1 MATIDYLIVLLFFV
15 GLISMGFYFH
25 RWVGEADDHFVA
37 GRQLPPFILAAVVA
51 ASNITLYNYIGYAG
65 IAYKSGVSII
75 WQEWTGL
82 MSMVT
87 VGLFIHPLLWRLRVR
102 SVPEYLEVR
111 FNKFVRSLVALIT
124 VLRGGFWLGI
134 VLYLSVTISIGVT
147 GIDNQT
153 LWVTVFTVITAFVI
167 WFTAMGGAWAVAM
180 TDVAQFTLLLL
191 GTLIMIPLIMPAV
204 GWYPGLKQTLPAE
217 FFDFM
222 PTAGQYNW
230 AFVFAIWLLGIQYCS
245 TNNDLVVRAL
255 AARSPRASALG
266 WVLAGAVMVPFA
278 FLIILP
284 GLAAAQINPGLSGSQ
299 VDMALPLLI
308 HRYMPTV
315 LLGIVLCG
323 FMASQMSTVSG
334 SLNANSIIVAND
346 IYCSLFNRKATNRQL
361 LWMARAATVGIGAI
375 MIVYAYL
382 VPYIGSAVE
391 AYLTVV
397 GITDMPSFVV
407 FIICGLF
414 IRRVNSAGAI
424 VGYVGGILCGVLAL
438 VFKWKITGLVFADT
452 TFISTAATLVIT
464 LAVSLLTR
472 PEPASKLERTFSA
485 FRESKEERDGGH
497 KFFRLW
503 PSSTPGRVWM
513 WVHLLGQ
520 VLFLV
525 GVFMAA
531 FSASQAWAAETAI
544 IGMVVFLVGAILR
557 LLYD

>member
-1 MATIDYLIVLLFFV
+1 
-15 GLISMGFYFH
+15 
-25 RWVGEADDHFVA
+25 
-37 GRQLPPFILAAVVA
+37 
-51 ASNITLYNYIGYAG
+51 
-65 IAYKSGVSII
+65 
-75 WQEWTGL
+75 
-82 MSMVT
+82 
-87 VGLFIHPLLWRLRVR
+87 
-102 SVPEYLEVR
+102 
-111 FNKFVRSLVALIT
+111 
-124 VLRGGFWLGI
+124 
-134 VLYLSVTISIGVT
+134 
-147 GIDNQT
+147 
-153 LWVTVFTVITAFVI
+153 
-167 WFTAMGGAWAVAM
+167 
-180 TDVAQFTLLLL
+180 VAQFTLLLL
-191 GTLIMIPLIMPAV
+191 GTLIMIPLIMPTV

-382 VPYIGSAVE
+382 VPYIGSAACSVAE
-391 AYLTVV
+391 
-397 GITDMPSFVV
+397 
-407 FIICGLF
+407 
-414 IRRVNSAGAI
+414 
-424 VGYVGGILCGVLAL
+424 
-438 VFKWKITGLVFADT
+438 
-452 TFISTAATLVIT
+452 
-464 LAVSLLTR
+464 
-472 PEPASKLERTFSA
+472 LE
-485 FRESKEERDGGH
+485 
-497 KFFRLW
+497 
-503 PSSTPGRVWM
+503 PSSRSPCSEM
-513 WVHLLGQ
+513 C
-520 VLFLV
+520 
-525 GVFMAA
+525 
-531 FSASQAWAAETAI
+531 
-544 IGMVVFLVGAILR
+544 
-557 LLYD
+557 